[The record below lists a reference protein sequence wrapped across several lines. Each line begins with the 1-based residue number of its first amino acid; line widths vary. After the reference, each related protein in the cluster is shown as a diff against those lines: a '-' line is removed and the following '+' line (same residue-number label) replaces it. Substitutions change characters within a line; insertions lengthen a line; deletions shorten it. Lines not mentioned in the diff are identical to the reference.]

1 MWLAN
6 LSLLWRTI
14 SDKLPKS
21 TLRRT
26 SSLEMWSRHD
36 IPRILRRHLWW
47 KTSSFCRM
55 LNVLFEVSQACQAY
69 YKVIFCMFTFK
80 HPEQLNETN
89 TTDSTVHV
97 LYSTSVVD
105 WTIGASALFLA
116 TWQVRWMKQ
125 NYSRTTGIAWLRVVT
140 LLEGEA
146 CSLLCLQKIM
156 SVLIS
161 SPWIAEKC
169 QPQPTYKRESF
180 TYCCAHLVDGWL
192 HCCQSAGTLTCK

>member
-1 MWLAN
+1 
-6 LSLLWRTI
+6 
-14 SDKLPKS
+14 
-21 TLRRT
+21 
-26 SSLEMWSRHD
+26 
-36 IPRILRRHLWW
+36 
-47 KTSSFCRM
+47 
-55 LNVLFEVSQACQAY
+55 
-69 YKVIFCMFTFK
+69 MFTFK

-161 SPWIAEKC
+161 SP
-169 QPQPTYKRESF
+169 
-180 TYCCAHLVDGWL
+180 
-192 HCCQSAGTLTCK
+192 